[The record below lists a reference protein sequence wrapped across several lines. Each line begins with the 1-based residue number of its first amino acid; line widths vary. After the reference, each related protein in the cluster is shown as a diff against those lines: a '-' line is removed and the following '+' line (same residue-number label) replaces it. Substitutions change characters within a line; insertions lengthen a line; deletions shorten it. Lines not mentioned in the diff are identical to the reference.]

1 MNKRDMQ
8 RWSREVAEDPGAPS
22 FVRLA
27 RAYRRE
33 GRRGAA
39 RDIVVRGLARNPEHL
54 EGHSLLALMYVEEGD
69 SMRARDEWETVMRL
83 QPGHFDASR
92 GLGFLALERKDF
104 GAARTH
110 LEAAAAA
117 RPGDPT
123 VGQALQVLDRKV
135 AAAPRPAPPAT
146 PKPALVAAPP
156 QPAPSGRNGGP
167 RDPARLF
174 EPLGGE
180 PCFAGALVL
189 DAHGMVLAGFLDGE
203 GEDSG
208 ALLGALL
215 DGVVAE
221 AHRTTELV
229 DLGAWQ
235 EVMIDCEHATM
246 HVAPL
251 PHGGVVLAKM
261 RPRTPA
267 GWVVRLASSARNLA
281 RRFVEESP

>member
-1 MNKRDMQ
+1 MTDRDMQ

-27 RAYRRE
+27 RAYRRQ
-33 GRRGAA
+33 GRRGSPATLSSGA
-39 RDIVVRGLARNPEHL
+39 WPAIPSIWMATPSWPSCMSRKGTPV
-54 EGHSLLALMYVEEGD
+54 
-69 SMRARDEWETVMRL
+69 RARDEWETVVRL
-83 QPGHFDASR
+83 EPGHFDASR

-146 PKPALVAAPP
+146 PKPVLVAAPP

>member
-1 MNKRDMQ
+1 M
-8 RWSREVAEDPGAPS
+8 AEDPGAPS

-39 RDIVVRGLARNPEHL
+39 RDVVVRGLARNPEHL

-69 SMRARDEWETVMRL
+69 SIRARDEWETALRL
-83 QPGHFDASR
+83 EPGHFDASR

-104 GAARTH
+104 AAARTH
-110 LEAAAAA
+110 LEAAARA

-123 VGQALQVLDRKV
+123 VRQALQVLDRKV
-135 AAAPRPAPPAT
+135 AA
-146 PKPALVAAPP
+146 

-167 RDPARLF
+167 RDPGRLF

-189 DAHGMVLAGFLDGE
+189 DVHGRVLAGSMDDE
-203 GEDSG
+203 GEDNG

-235 EVMIDCEHATM
+235 ELMIDCENATM
-246 HVAPL
+246 HISPL
-251 PHGGVVLAKM
+251 PDGAVVLAKM

-267 GWVVRLASSARNLA
+267 GWVVRLASSARDLA
-281 RRFVEESP
+281 RHFVEESP